1 MTLDK
6 PENSPEKKKKSE
18 KIPLSAYFRPVVVV
32 RAVSFSKYEFS
43 EYLRFPSLI
52 HLIKLKEK
60 LNGQKRKIKNST
72 GLCDNNKKFSD
83 SFMIISFLTHL
94 FHLVP

>member
-1 MTLDK
+1 M
-6 PENSPEKKKKSE
+6 
-18 KIPLSAYFRPVVVV
+18 
-32 RAVSFSKYEFS
+32 RAVWFSQYESS
-43 EYLRFPSLI
+43 EYLRFLSLI

-60 LNGQKRKIKNST
+60 LNGQKRKIKIRQAYVT
-72 GLCDNNKKFSD
+72 TTKTFSD

>member
-18 KIPLSAYFRPVVVV
+18 KIPLSAYSRLVVVA

-60 LNGQKRKIKNST
+60 LNGQNRKIKIST
-72 GLCDNNKKFSD
+72 GLCDNNKKVSD

>member
-1 MTLDK
+1 M
-6 PENSPEKKKKSE
+6 
-18 KIPLSAYFRPVVVV
+18 SAYSRLVVVA

-60 LNGQKRKIKNST
+60 LNGQKRKVKIRQAYVTTIK
-72 GLCDNNKKFSD
+72 
-83 SFMIISFLTHL
+83 IFLIL
-94 FHLVP
+94 S